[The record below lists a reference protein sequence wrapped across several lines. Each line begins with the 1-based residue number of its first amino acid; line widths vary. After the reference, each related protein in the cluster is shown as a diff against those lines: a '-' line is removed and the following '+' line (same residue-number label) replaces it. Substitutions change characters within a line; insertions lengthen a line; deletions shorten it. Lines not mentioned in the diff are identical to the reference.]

1 MPLTYT
7 HRAGDRA
14 LHLILGGR
22 YMGKRTYALKLY
34 GEFANIYNL
43 DEVNPESIK
52 NPGLIINIDSG
63 VKSLLQRDIK
73 PSEFFLSRLDILS
86 QCVITGC
93 EIGSGVVPVDPFSRK
108 WRDETGKLYQI
119 LAERADIV
127 DRIFAGLALRLKE

>member
-7 HRAGDRA
+7 LRAGDKV

-22 YMGKRTYALKLY
+22 YMVKRTYALKLY

-63 VKSLLQRDIK
+63 AKNLLQRDIN
-73 PSEFFLSRLDILS
+73 PSEFFLSRLDILT

-93 EIGSGVVPVDPFSRK
+93 EIGSGVVPLDSFSRK

-119 LAERADIV
+119 LADKADIV
-127 DRIFAGLALRLKE
+127 DRIFAGLALRLKG